1 MSSELV
7 HPGILSQG
15 SAPWEL
21 TDIDRQAQEGFLL
34 FHRRLVLGHSLDVK
48 LFVANLLPQ
57 SSGDGAV
64 RQRASIN
71 VFKTKESI
79 LTISHIILEVGEGA
93 SVIFL
98 IKQLILII
106 SPAGSSK
113 SPQGQTQ
120 KQTDGP
126 EESLLALMIQTP
138 KSNQSKM

>member
-1 MSSELV
+1 M
-7 HPGILSQG
+7 
-15 SAPWEL
+15 
-21 TDIDRQAQEGFLL
+21 
-34 FHRRLVLGHSLDVK
+34 LGHSLDVK

-120 KQTDGP
+120 KRTDGP
-126 EESLLALMIQTP
+126 EESLLALMIQRP